1 MVSGA
6 GDTFSRRRWTS
17 ASSLLISVTLCFMF
31 HCAICLLPVRF
42 LCLFGG
48 RRSRQTLRRRRELR
62 IFAVLLPAVLSLRLV
77 LSPAMSLE
85 DSLAA
90 AKLWSSGLYP
100 VVSFSGDFV
109 QAFQLRMEHRR
120 SQLMNST
127 SSSSE
132 RRESHQPPCAAPP
145 HLNGA
150 RSYSIMSP
158 DPSIIGKT
166 PISPSCKVMLYS
178 PPGCLCDGSSFPLR
192 RSSSGGHSIS
202 VEEHLR
208 SKASRLVRTTFTELM
223 SLSDWAWPIC
233 LMKLVSLPRP
243 SPIKENSIQILVDF
257 HAWVSVSKIPDG
269 ISPCYIFSYMSN
281 GMNLLVKSPVSVL
294 FQSTSS
300 EEKVSPSCP
309 LPMDRG
315 VSSDSFPSVC
325 FSSLIGLLSYGAVS
339 TGPEDAIETT
349 LVVFVDEVWTST
361 SLYVTIFQSSDF
373 VVKVPSTHSSF
384 VLNSL
389 SSSVEDLSCLTYIY
403 VVVYAY
409 WLRGWIIPCL
419 CSKKKEK

>member
-1 MVSGA
+1 M
-6 GDTFSRRRWTS
+6 SR
-17 ASSLLISVTLCFMF
+17 
-31 HCAICLLPVRF
+31 
-42 LCLFGG
+42 
-48 RRSRQTLRRRRELR
+48 
-62 IFAVLLPAVLSLRLV
+62 
-77 LSPAMSLE
+77 E

-100 VVSFSGDFV
+100 VVPFSGDFV
-109 QAFQLRMEHRR
+109 QAFQLRMEHR

-150 RSYSIMSP
+150 RSYSITSP
-158 DPSIIGKT
+158 DPSLIGKT
-166 PISPSCKVMLYS
+166 TISPSCKVMLYS
-178 PPGCLCDGSSFPLR
+178 PPGCLRDGSSFPLR
-192 RSSSGGHSIS
+192 RSSSGGHSVG

-243 SPIKENSIQILVDF
+243 NPIKENSIQILVDF
-257 HAWVSVSKIPDG
+257 HAWVSVSKINPDG
-269 ISPCYIFSYMSN
+269 ISPCYIFSYLSN

-325 FSSLIGLLSYGAVS
+325 FSSLIGLLSCGAVS

-389 SSSVEDLSCLTYIY
+389 SSLVEDLSCLTYIY

-409 WLRGWIIPCL
+409 CLR
-419 CSKKKEK
+419 

>member
-1 MVSGA
+1 
-6 GDTFSRRRWTS
+6 
-17 ASSLLISVTLCFMF
+17 MF

-42 LCLFGG
+42 LWLFGG

-77 LSPAMSLE
+77 LPPAMSRE

-100 VVSFSGDFV
+100 VVSVSGDFV
-109 QAFQLRMEHRR
+109 QAFQLCMEHR

-150 RSYSIMSP
+150 RSCSITSP
-158 DPSIIGKT
+158 DPSLIGKI

-178 PPGCLCDGSSFPLR
+178 PPGCLRDGGSFPLR
-192 RSSSGGHSIS
+192 RSSSGGHSVG

-208 SKASRLVRTTFTELM
+208 SKASRLVLM
-223 SLSDWAWPIC
+223 SLNDWAWPIC

-243 SPIKENSIQILVDF
+243 SPIKENLIQISVAF
-257 HAWVSVSKIPDG
+257 HAWVNVSKILGG
-269 ISPCYIFSYMSN
+269 ISPCYIFSYLSN
-281 GMNLLVKSPVSVL
+281 WMNLLVKSPVSVL

-309 LPMDRG
+309 LPMERG

-325 FSSLIGLLSYGAVS
+325 FSSLIVVRLCREGSF
-339 TGPEDAIETT
+339 DAFKHRLEFAI
-349 LVVFVDEVWTST
+349 
-361 SLYVTIFQSSDF
+361 IF
-373 VVKVPSTHSSF
+373 
-384 VLNSL
+384 
-389 SSSVEDLSCLTYIY
+389 
-403 VVVYAY
+403 
-409 WLRGWIIPCL
+409 G
-419 CSKKKEK
+419 

>member
-1 MVSGA
+1 MASGA
-6 GDTFSRRRWTS
+6 GDSFSRRRWTS

-42 LCLFGG
+42 LWLFGG
-48 RRSRQTLRRRRELR
+48 RRSRQTLRRRQELR

-77 LSPAMSLE
+77 LPPAMSRE

-100 VVSFSGDFV
+100 VVPLSGDFV
-109 QAFQLRMEHRR
+109 QAFQLRMEHR
-120 SQLMNST
+120 SKLMNST

-132 RRESHQPPCAAPP
+132 GRESHQPPCAAPP

-150 RSYSIMSP
+150 RSYSITSP
-158 DPSIIGKT
+158 DPSLIGKT

-178 PPGCLCDGSSFPLR
+178 PPGCLRDSGSFPLR
-192 RSSSGGHSIS
+192 LSSSGGLSLG

-208 SKASRLVRTTFTELM
+208 SKASWLVRTTFIELM
-223 SLSDWAWPIC
+223 SLNDWAWPIC

-243 SPIKENSIQILVDF
+243 SPIKENSIQISVAF
-257 HAWVSVSKIPDG
+257 HAWVSVSKIPGG
-269 ISPCYIFSYMSN
+269 ISPCYLFSYLSN
-281 GMNLLVKSPVSVL
+281 GMNLLVKSPTSVL

-325 FSSLIGLLSYGAVS
+325 FSSLIGLLSCGAVS
-339 TGPEDAIETT
+339 TGPEDANETT
-349 LVVFVDEVWTST
+349 SVVFVDEVWTST

-373 VVKVPSTHSSF
+373 VVKVPSTHSSI

-389 SSSVEDLSCLTYIY
+389 SSSVEDLSCLAYIY

-409 WLRGWIIPCL
+409 CLRGCLIPSFY
-419 CSKKKEK
+419 CSEED

>member
-1 MVSGA
+1 MIFIKKNIRPNLPDTSFEVQPRSMASGA
-6 GDTFSRRRWTS
+6 GNSFSRRRWTS

-42 LCLFGG
+42 LWLFGG
-48 RRSRQTLRRRRELR
+48 RRSRQMLRGRQEFRNLRRAATRGPIPSFGPSSSDELR
-62 IFAVLLPAVLSLRLV
+62 GFSRRRKALHRS
-77 LSPAMSLE
+77 
-85 DSLAA
+85 
-90 AKLWSSGLYP
+90 KLT
-100 VVSFSGDFV
+100 
-109 QAFQLRMEHRR
+109 
-120 SQLMNST
+120 NST

-132 RRESHQPPCAAPP
+132 GRESHQPPCAAPP

-150 RSYSIMSP
+150 RSYSITSP
-158 DPSIIGKT
+158 DPSLIGKT

-178 PPGCLCDGSSFPLR
+178 PPGCLRDSGSFPLR
-192 RSSSGGHSIS
+192 PSSSGGLSVG

-208 SKASRLVRTTFTELM
+208 SKASWLVRTTFTELM
-223 SLSDWAWPIC
+223 SLNDWAWPIC

-243 SPIKENSIQILVDF
+243 SPIKENSIQIP
-257 HAWVSVSKIPDG
+257 VSVSKIPGG
-269 ISPCYIFSYMSN
+269 ISPCYLFSYLSN
-281 GMNLLVKSPVSVL
+281 GMNLLVKSPASVL

-325 FSSLIGLLSYGAVS
+325 FSSLIGLLSCGAVS
-339 TGPEDAIETT
+339 TGSEDAIETT
-349 LVVFVDEVWTST
+349 SVVFVDAVWTST

-373 VVKVPSTHSSF
+373 VVKVPSTHSSI

-389 SSSVEDLSCLTYIY
+389 SSSVEDLSCLAYIY

-409 WLRGWIIPCL
+409 CLRGWLIPSFY
-419 CSKKKEK
+419 CSEED